1 MGLHLDVGVGDT
13 VTIGGVTLVLE
24 QKSGV
29 RARLNITAPREVP
42 IELKSASGA
51 KKVFPG
57 GRGKSAHECLT
68 QHQKPLREDTT
79 HGEDRNRRE

>member
-13 VTIGGVTLVLE
+13 IVIGGVTLVLE

-29 RARLNITAPREVP
+29 RARLDITAPREVP

-57 GRGKSAHECLT
+57 ARGKSAHECLN
-68 QHQKPLREDTT
+68 QQKPLREEPT